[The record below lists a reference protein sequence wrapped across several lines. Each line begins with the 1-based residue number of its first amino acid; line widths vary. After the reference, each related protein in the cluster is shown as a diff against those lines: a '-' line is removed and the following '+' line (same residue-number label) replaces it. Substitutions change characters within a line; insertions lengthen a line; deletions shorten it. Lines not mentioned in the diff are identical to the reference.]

1 MNNNEEIEVKEKDL
15 LSSKNKLI
23 ERDNE
28 FFRKKGPKKNALLIR
43 SINLNK
49 ENKLKEEKLPTQE
62 PKKPRNELTDIEI
75 DSLSFSK
82 AKEIDQRTYY
92 GFYWSQL
99 KYRQLILFTF
109 FSFND
114 YNFFFI
120 KVLCFFLLLSL
131 NLSYNII
138 FFFDKIINEIYD
150 NKGKY
155 SLKLQILNIFICSLI
170 FSFSII
176 LCRFIITAHRKYIKL
191 KEYEIYEEAQKES
204 YSIHKRLVIRYII
217 FIICDGILLVGI
229 WYFVTGFCAI
239 FHYTQNHAFL
249 NAFFSFL
256 FSMIYPFIY
265 LLLPPL
271 FRYLG
276 LTKNQK
282 CCYCLSQYI

>member
-1 MNNNEEIEVKEKDL
+1 M
-15 LSSKNKLI
+15 
-23 ERDNE
+23 
-28 FFRKKGPKKNALLIR
+28 
-43 SINLNK
+43 
-49 ENKLKEEKLPTQE
+49 
-62 PKKPRNELTDIEI
+62 
-75 DSLSFSK
+75 
-82 AKEIDQRTYY
+82 
-92 GFYWSQL
+92 
-99 KYRQLILFTF
+99 
-109 FSFND
+109 
-114 YNFFFI
+114 
-120 KVLCFFLLLSL
+120 
-131 NLSYNII
+131 
-138 FFFDKIINEIYD
+138 
-150 NKGKY
+150 
-155 SLKLQILNIFICSLI
+155 QILNIFICSLI

-265 LLLPPL
+265 LLLPAL

-282 CCYCLSQYI
+282 CCYRLSQYI